1 MKALSVKQPWA
12 SLIMSGHKEVEVR
25 TWKTD
30 YRGQL
35 VIHTGKR
42 IDRVAMDF
50 LMGTDS
56 NRPRCKIT
64 KDMEFPAGCIL
75 GKIKVLDVV
84 PLYEPNWKDWK
95 PYHCIPGV
103 WPGRPLFA
111 WWLSNPI
118 KLKNPIPYKGQQG
131 LFNIQDGLIP

>member
-12 SLIMSGHKEVEVR
+12 SLIMTGYKEVEIR

-35 VIHTGKR
+35 VIHTGTRGDSEAVDKFWGKDKSL
-42 IDRVAMDF
+42 IEK
-50 LMGTDS
+50 TDL
-56 NRPRCKIT
+56 PR
-64 KDMEFPAGCIL
+64 GCIL
-75 GKIKVLDVV
+75 GKIELVDIVE
-84 PLYEPNWKDWK
+84 LYAPNWSDWK
-95 PYHCIPGV
+95 CYHRVSGV
-103 WPGRPLFA
+103 WPGHPLFA

-131 LFNIQDGLIP
+131 LFNIPDGLIP